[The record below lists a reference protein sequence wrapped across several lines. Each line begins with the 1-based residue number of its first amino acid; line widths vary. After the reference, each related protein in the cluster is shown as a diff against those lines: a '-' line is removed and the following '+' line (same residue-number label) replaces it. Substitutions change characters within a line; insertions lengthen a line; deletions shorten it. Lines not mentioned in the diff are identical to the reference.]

1 MKDQRSPTHAESY
14 GKYLNQHFH
23 YTLVSD
29 IIRQR
34 VQNTSSQNHQT
45 GKVELGIS
53 PAGNPYGKGPANQ
66 HAQFLQNS
74 IKYLMNPKLEQFMR
88 FDSRLCKA
96 LNLLETDNFILM
108 YKTHFIRDPPHI
120 AWILYA
126 VDYQK
131 FMVLIYNQAG

>member
-1 MKDQRSPTHAESY
+1 MIIQQLKEIVKDQRAPSHLESY
-14 GKYLNQHFH
+14 GKYLNQHYH

-34 VQNTSSQNHQT
+34 ARSSKVNKVQEKIQ
-45 GKVELGIS
+45 LGLKES
-53 PAGNPYGKGPANQ
+53 GNPYGKGPVSQ

-108 YKTHFIRDPPHI
+108 YKTHFIRDPPHL

-126 VDYQK
+126 VDY
-131 FMVLIYNQAG
+131 